1 MRDFRSLPH
10 YRPDAP
16 GARLDDQEWASSWPA
31 FFAAVFND
39 RDASAR
45 QFIANAWT
53 ERTGAG
59 GGFLVPEQLRASV
72 MAYVTPPVV
81 RPRAMVL
88 PMDSLRLHLPV
99 LDNPSQQNGSQALG
113 GLVFSVVENGA
124 QIAASAPQF
133 GQAVL
138 EARKLAALV
147 PVPNELVSDA
157 AGALH
162 DFISRVVSIG
172 YHWAEDDL
180 FIAGTGANGPE
191 GILNADCAKQV
202 ARVTSGTPPVLADIM
217 ALAKALHPA
226 SKAAGYTAG
235 VTDVGWLIGSSV
247 FDSLLELYFLPNPTG
262 GATAGVPTTPS
273 NWLDLGDGHQV
284 APSMLGLPAFVT
296 DHQPAVGSPGDL
308 AIADL
313 RNYVIGDRMELTV
326 EPSGRGSG
334 FITDVTNYR
343 FRARIDGRYLLPGPV
358 TPETGP
364 GAGNANVI
372 SPVAVLQ

>member
-113 GLVFSVVENGA
+113 GLTFSVTENGA

-147 PVPNELVSDA
+147 PVPNELVSDG

-191 GILNADCAKQV
+191 GVLNADCAV
-202 ARVTSGTPPVLADIM
+202 RVPRVTGETAPLLADIM

-235 VTDVGWLIGSSV
+235 VDSVGWLISASV
-247 FDSLLELYFLPNPTG
+247 FDSLLELFFLPA
-262 GATAGVPTTPS
+262 GATPSSGVPTSPS
-273 NWLDLGDGHQV
+273 NWLELGDGHQV
-284 APSMLGLPAFVT
+284 GPSMLGLPAWVT
-296 DHQPAVGSPGDL
+296 DHQPVAGSPGDL

-313 RNYVIGDRMELTV
+313 RHYAIGDRMELTV

-343 FRARIDGRYLLPGPV
+343 FKARVDGRYLLQGPV
-358 TPETGP
+358 TPESGP
-364 GAGNANVI
+364 GTNNVNVI